1 MLPFNSASD
10 APLIPTPTS
19 LQSHGEWY
27 LEEVE
32 VTCSPGS
39 SMATAAAS
47 EGNAGTMSFP
57 CMDLVGGRDA
67 ALELRPSEFKRMTAE
82 QRAAMREEG
91 LREYGELKFRMLAA
105 TGASVVLGCGVTA
118 ALSHGGDGLE
128 TMKAFASGGGVGL
141 IYLYM
146 LTRSVDTLGGGAAA
160 GNGGEARP
168 VAAVALDAVTS
179 FASSGPMRL
188 LLLGLVGAAAAHHVD
203 AAQAI
208 DATGQHTAYGEALAA
223 VLGFF
228 TYKAGVLVA
237 GFSGLNTP
245 PPSPGVDAS
254 NNISARPVPIRVEV
268 DETRSSRTR
277 SSR

>member
-10 APLIPTPTS
+10 APLNSTPTS

-105 TGASVVLGCGVTA
+105 TCASVVLGCGVTA

-179 FASSGPMRL
+179 FA
-188 LLLGLVGAAAAHHVD
+188 
-203 AAQAI
+203 
-208 DATGQHTAYGEALAA
+208 
-223 VLGFF
+223 
-228 TYKAGVLVA
+228 
-237 GFSGLNTP
+237 
-245 PPSPGVDAS
+245 
-254 NNISARPVPIRVEV
+254 
-268 DETRSSRTR
+268 
-277 SSR
+277 